1 MYYPRYRPQHRS
13 HDWLDDRSRR
23 TRSEDFGR
31 PNVAKN
37 DAKVRQNDENRST
50 RKADSSTSDPNCLV
64 EETLKEIRSRKSSE
78 TASANVG
85 VDSRRLSCEEIDQML
100 SHIRSRSQSLSGVG
114 ATQLFLRRQHWG
126 KVRRSRAALIVQLVQ
141 HSKHDHKFEG
151 LNPVAACNG

>member
-50 RKADSSTSDPNCLV
+50 RKTDSPDSLV

-114 ATQLFLRRQHWG
+114 ATQLFLHRQQWV
-126 KVRRSRAALIVQLVQ
+126 KVRRSRASAVAQLVE
-141 HSKHDHKFEG
+141 HLKHDHKFEG
-151 LNPVAACNG
+151 LNPVAACNRR